1 MPSAGE
7 KAIFAYFFWRL
18 QKSMASGGTR
28 PAGLDFN
35 GGEMLHVAGNFLPS
49 PVWAGI
55 NVGRFFWDGMKKR
68 EGVGACPFFPP
79 PPAVAAWRF
88 VVCRGEVNG
97 ESF

>member
-35 GGEMLHVAGNFLPS
+35 GGLMLHVAGNVLPS
-49 PVWAGI
+49 AEWAGI
-55 NVGRFFWDGMKKR
+55 NVGRFCREGMKER
-68 EGVGACPFFPP
+68 EGVGACSFFSPP
-79 PPAVAAWRF
+79 TAVAAWRF
-88 VVCRGEVNG
+88 VV
-97 ESF
+97 